1 NQITFENLCS
11 RCKVR
16 TSKVIICPECN
27 IELDDDLCKCCGTR
41 VKFSNKKHIN
51 LSKLLNK
58 KLKLLGELAPEKI
71 KCVMGL
77 ISKDKTPELLEK
89 GVLRAKNNI
98 FVFRDG
104 TCRYDATDAPLT
116 HFKPFEI
123 GIDLKKLKELGYLT
137 DYKGEE
143 ITNENQIVELKVQDI
158 VISYKSAEY
167 LMRVSKFID
176 DLLEKLYEL
185 PKYYDINDING
196 LIGHL
201 VIGLAPH
208 ISAGLVGRIIGF
220 TESNVLYAHPYW
232 HAGKRRNCDSDE
244 DAIILALDA
253 LINFSI
259 DYLPASRGGVMDAP
273 LILTLTINPD
283 EIDDEV
289 YNMEVTE
296 KFPLL
301 YYDSTFNYPNPKDVR
316 NIIDI
321 VDKRRG
327 STLQYEGF
335 KFSHDTTNINFG
347 PKETKYKKLKSM
359 KEKVEAQL
367 DIAERIKAVDVKNA
381 AKRIIEKHFLRD
393 IMGNLRA
400 FTNQSYRC
408 PKCNKTFRRIPLSGL
423 CNNKIKNKPCNSKL
437 ILTVTKGTIIKYLQ
451 IAIDIAKKY
460 ELDKYLKQRLELAEE
475 YVNSLFESNKDKGHQ
490 TNIMQYSN

>member
-1 NQITFENLCS
+1 
-11 RCKVR
+11 CK
-16 TSKVIICPECN
+16 S
-27 IELDDDLCKCCGTR
+27 CGTHT
-41 VKFSNKKHIN
+41 KYFNKKHIN
-51 LSKLLNK
+51 LNKILNK
-58 KLKLLGELAPEKI
+58 KLKILNELAPEKV
-71 KCVMGL
+71 KCVIGL
-77 ISKDKTPELLEK
+77 ISKDKSPEILEK
-89 GVLRAKNNI
+89 GILRAKHNI

-123 GIDLKKLKELGYLT
+123 GISLEKLKDMGYKT
-137 DYKGEE
+137 DYKGVEL
-143 ITNENQIVELKVQDI
+143 TNKEQIVELKVQDI

-167 LMRVSKFID
+167 LKKISNFID
-176 DLLEKLYEL
+176 DLLEKVYEL
-185 PKYYDINDING
+185 PKYYNIKDITG

-201 VIGLAPH
+201 VFGLAPH
-208 ISAGLVGRIIGF
+208 ISAGVVGRIIGF
-220 TESNVLYAHPYW
+220 TESNVLFAHPYW

-244 DAIILALDA
+244 DGIILALDA

-259 DYLPASRGGVMDAP
+259 DYLPATRGGMMDAP

-289 YNMEVTE
+289 YNMEVAE
-296 KFPLL
+296 KLPLL
-301 YYDSTFNYPNPKDVR
+301 FYDSTFNYPSPKDVR

-327 STLQYEGF
+327 TTLQYEGF
-335 KFSHDTTNINFG
+335 KFSHHTTNINFG

-367 DIAERIKAVDVKNA
+367 DIAEKIRAVDVKNA

-393 IMGNLRA
+393 IIGNLRA
-400 FTNQSYRC
+400 FSSQSYRC
-408 PKCNKTFRRIPLSGL
+408 PKCNRNYRRIPLSGL
-423 CNNKIKNKPCNSKL
+423 CNNKIRDRPCNGKL
-437 ILTVTKGTIIKYLQ
+437 ILTVTKGGIIKYLQ

-460 ELDKYLKQRLELAEE
+460 ELDQYLKQRLELAEE
-475 YVNSLFESNKDKGHQ
+475 YVNSLFESSKDKGHQ
-490 TNIMQYSN
+490 TNILAFT